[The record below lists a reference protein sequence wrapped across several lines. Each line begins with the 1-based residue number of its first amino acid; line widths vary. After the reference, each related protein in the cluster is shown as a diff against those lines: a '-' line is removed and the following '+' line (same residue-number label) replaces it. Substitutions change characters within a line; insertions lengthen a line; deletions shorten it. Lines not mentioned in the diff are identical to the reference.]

1 MSPIES
7 AARALCQEF
16 DGNPDDEVTVADGHQ
31 QSVALAIPGNLGRQP
46 RWRKFVPAARAAVA
60 AIREPS
66 ETMMKAAREADAVF
80 HVGPEWAQWEIMLE
94 AGLREGP

>member
-7 AARALCQEF
+7 VARALCQEF
-16 DGNPDDEVTVADGHQ
+16 DGNPNDEVTISHGHQ
-31 QSVALAIPGNLGRQP
+31 QSVELAIPSNLDRQP
-46 RWRKFVPAARAAVA
+46 RWRKFVPAARAALN

-94 AGLREGP
+94 AAIREGA